1 MHAWQKEEL
10 LVEVEELYERAK
22 ELDAPEEVV
31 DALEA
36 LVESVADISAY
47 DDADEEED

>member
-31 DALEA
+31 DVLEA
-36 LVESVADISAY
+36 LVETVTDTSVY
-47 DDADEEED
+47 DNPEEEE

>member
-1 MHAWQKEEL
+1 MQAWQKEEL
-10 LVEVEELYERAK
+10 LVEIEELFERAK

-36 LVESVADISAY
+36 LVESITDISAY
-47 DDADEEED
+47 DDSDDEED